1 MVKILKTLSPYIL
14 LFVAV
19 VAVVVILSNYLGRNT
34 IDYSDFVTELEAKN
48 VELVELESNSAKV
61 KLKSDSDNGKFKAG
75 REYTLKVINTDVF
88 EELVL
93 EQVKVENQ
101 EASSADGDKTFV
113 PIVYKAE
120 IRTVP
125 YIVRILPYVLMGI
138 LAIFL
143 FFIILRQ
150 GQGGAASGRMMFG
163 RSNARLYTKSKVK
176 FSDLAGADEEKEEM
190 EELVA
195 FLKDPRKYDSLG
207 ARIPKGVL
215 LVGPPGTG
223 KTYLAKAVAGEA
235 GVPFFNIS
243 GSDFVELY
251 VGVGASRV
259 RDLFEQAKKNA
270 PSIVFIDE
278 IDAVGRHRGAGLGGG
293 HDEREQTL
301 NQLLVEMDGFETNT
315 GVIVMAATN
324 RPDILDPALTRP
336 GRFDRKITVSYPDLK
351 ARTQIL
357 KVHAKN
363 KPMDESVDLEEV
375 AKNTSGFTPA
385 DLENLLNE
393 SALLAARD
401 GTGKISNANIKEAI
415 FRVVVGKEK
424 RSRVMTDKEKWL
436 TAVHE
441 VGHAIATRCLSTT
454 DKVERVSIIPAGD
467 AGGYTFHRPD
477 EDRSYVTRGQLLES
491 IDILLGGRVAEKLV
505 LNDISTGAS
514 SDLERVSAIARSM
527 VTKYGMS
534 EELGNVIFNTGAGEE
549 VFIGRDYGHAKNYS
563 EETAAQ
569 IDEAVKKII
578 NTEEEKVTKL
588 ISENLDRLQ
597 RIAKVLVERE
607 RLEGDE
613 FEELFSE

>member
-1 MVKILKTLSPYIL
+1 MKILKAVSPYIL
-14 LFVAV
+14 IFSLVVLAV
-19 VAVVVILSNYLGRNT
+19 VLITNFVGNKKL
-34 IDYSDFVTELEAKN
+34 DYSQFIIELNEQN
-48 VELVELESNSAKV
+48 VESVEYEDNKAKV
-61 KLKSDSDNGKFKAG
+61 VLKADSTKDESLKAG
-75 REYTLKVINTDVF
+75 KYDVKILDQGEF
-88 EELVL
+88 EGLMIDQVL
-93 EQVKVENQ
+93 AGNPVKYH
-101 EASSADGDKTFV
+101 S
-113 PIVYKAE
+113 E
-120 IRTVP
+120 IRSVP
-125 YIVRILPYVLMGI
+125 FLVRILPYLMLGI

-143 FFIILRQ
+143 FFMIFRQ
-150 GQGGAASGRMMFG
+150 SQAGAGSNGRLTFG
-163 RSNARLYTKSKVK
+163 RSNARLYTKSKIK
-176 FSDLAGADEEKEEM
+176 FADLAGADEEKEEM
-190 EELVA
+190 EELVS
-195 FLKDPRKYDSLG
+195 FLKDPAKYDSLG

-251 VGVGASRV
+251 VGVGAARV

-270 PSIVFIDE
+270 PAIVFIDE

-301 NQLLVEMDGFETNT
+301 NQLLVEMDGFESNT

-336 GRFDRKITVSYPDLK
+336 GRFDRKINVSYPDMK
-351 ARTQIL
+351 AREAIL
-357 KVHAKN
+357 RVHTRN
-363 KPMDESVDLEEV
+363 KPLDETVDLAEV

-393 SALLAARD
+393 SALLAARENHD
-401 GTGKISNANIKEAI
+401 KISSANIKEAI

-424 RSRVMTDKEKWL
+424 RSRVMTDKDKWL

-441 VGHAIATRCLSTT
+441 VGHAIAIKYLSTT
-454 DKVERVSIIPAGD
+454 EKVERVSIIPAGS
-467 AGGYTFHRPD
+467 AGGYTAHRPD
-477 EDRSYVTRGQLLES
+477 EDRTYVTKSQLLEA
-491 IDILLGGRVAEKLV
+491 IDISLGGRVAEKLV

-514 SDLERVSAIARSM
+514 SDLEQVSAIARSM

-534 EELGNVIFNTGAGEE
+534 DEIGNVIFNTGSGDEI
-549 VFIGRDYGHAKNYS
+549 FIGRDYGHSKNYS
-563 EETAAQ
+563 EETAAL

-578 NTEEEKVTKL
+578 DAEEEKVTKL
-588 ISENLDRLQ
+588 ISDNIGKLKE
-597 RIAKVLVERE
+597 IAGILIERE

-613 FEELFSE
+613 FEELFTDKN

>member
-1 MVKILKTLSPYIL
+1 MKLLKAVSPYIL
-14 LFVAV
+14 IFAIVVLAV
-19 VAVVVILSNYLGRNT
+19 VLITNFVGNKKLE
-34 IDYSDFVTELEAKN
+34 YSQFIVELNEKN
-48 VELVELESNSAKV
+48 VESVEYEDNKAKVVIKADSAKDESV
-61 KLKSDSDNGKFKAG
+61 KAG
-75 REYTLKVINTDVF
+75 KYDVKILDQGEF
-88 EELVL
+88 EGLMIDQIL
-93 EQVKVENQ
+93 AGNPVKYH
-101 EASSADGDKTFV
+101 S
-113 PIVYKAE
+113 E
-120 IRTVP
+120 IRSVP
-125 YIVRILPYVLMGI
+125 FLVRILPYLMLGI

-143 FFIILRQ
+143 FFMIFRQ
-150 GQGGAASGRMMFG
+150 SQAGAGNNGRLTFG
-163 RSNARLYTKSKVK
+163 RSNARLYTKSKIK

-190 EELVA
+190 EELVS
-195 FLKDPRKYDSLG
+195 FLKDPAKYDSLG

-251 VGVGASRV
+251 VGVGAARV

-270 PSIVFIDE
+270 PAIVFIDE

-301 NQLLVEMDGFETNT
+301 NQLLVEMDGFESNT

-336 GRFDRKITVSYPDLK
+336 GRFDRKINVSYPDMK
-351 ARTQIL
+351 AREAIL
-357 KVHAKN
+357 RVHTRN
-363 KPMDESVDLEEV
+363 KPLDETVDLAEV

-401 GTGKISNANIKEAI
+401 DHDKISSANIKEAI
-415 FRVVVGKEK
+415 FRVIVGKEK
-424 RSRVMTDKEKWL
+424 RSRVMTDKDKWL
-436 TAVHE
+436 TAIHE
-441 VGHAIATRCLSTT
+441 VGHAIAIKYLSTT
-454 DKVERVSIIPAGD
+454 EKVERVSIIPAGS
-467 AGGYTFHRPD
+467 AGGYTAHRPD
-477 EDRSYVTRGQLLES
+477 EDRTYVTKAQLLEA
-491 IDILLGGRVAEKLV
+491 IDISLGGRVAEKLV

-514 SDLERVSAIARSM
+514 SDLEQVSAIARSM

-534 EELGNVIFNTGAGEE
+534 DEIGNVIFNTGSGDEI
-549 VFIGRDYGHAKNYS
+549 FIGRDYGHSKNYS
-563 EETAAQ
+563 EETAAL

-578 NTEEEKVTKL
+578 DAEEEKVTKL
-588 ISENLDRLQ
+588 ISDNIDKLKE
-597 RIAKVLVERE
+597 IAGILIERE

-613 FEELFSE
+613 FEELFSENN

>member
-1 MVKILKTLSPYIL
+1 MKLLKAVSPYIL
-14 LFVAV
+14 IFAIVVLAV
-19 VAVVVILSNYLGRNT
+19 VLITNFVGNKKLE
-34 IDYSDFVTELEAKN
+34 YSQFIVELNEKN
-48 VELVELESNSAKV
+48 VESVEYEDNKAKVVIKADSAKDESV
-61 KLKSDSDNGKFKAG
+61 KAG
-75 REYTLKVINTDVF
+75 KYDVKILDQGEF
-88 EELVL
+88 EGLMIDQIL
-93 EQVKVENQ
+93 AGNPVKYH
-101 EASSADGDKTFV
+101 S
-113 PIVYKAE
+113 E
-120 IRTVP
+120 IRSVP
-125 YIVRILPYVLMGI
+125 FLVRILPYLMLGI

-143 FFIILRQ
+143 FFMIFRQ
-150 GQGGAASGRMMFG
+150 SQAGAGNNGRLTFG
-163 RSNARLYTKSKVK
+163 RSNARLYTKSKIK

-190 EELVA
+190 EELVS
-195 FLKDPRKYDSLG
+195 FLKDPAKYDSLG

-251 VGVGASRV
+251 VGVGAARV

-270 PSIVFIDE
+270 PAIVFIDE

-301 NQLLVEMDGFETNT
+301 NQLLVEMDGFESNT

-336 GRFDRKITVSYPDLK
+336 GRFDRKINVSYPDMK
-351 ARTQIL
+351 AREAIL
-357 KVHAKN
+357 RVHTRN
-363 KPMDESVDLEEV
+363 KPLDETVDLAEV

-401 GTGKISNANIKEAI
+401 DHDKISSANIKEAI
-415 FRVVVGKEK
+415 FRVIVGKEK
-424 RSRVMTDKEKWL
+424 RSRVMTDKDKWL
-436 TAVHE
+436 TAIHE
-441 VGHAIATRCLSTT
+441 VGHAIAIKYLSTT
-454 DKVERVSIIPAGD
+454 EKVERVSIIPAGS
-467 AGGYTFHRPD
+467 AGGYTAHRPD
-477 EDRSYVTRGQLLES
+477 EDRTYVTKAQLLEA
-491 IDILLGGRVAEKLV
+491 IDISLGGRVAEKLV

-514 SDLERVSAIARSM
+514 SDLEQVSAIARSM

-534 EELGNVIFNTGAGEE
+534 DEIGNVIFNTGAGDEI
-549 VFIGRDYGHAKNYS
+549 FIGRDYGHSKNYS
-563 EETAAQ
+563 EETAAL

-578 NTEEEKVTKL
+578 DAEEEKVTKL
-588 ISENLDRLQ
+588 ISDNIDKLKE
-597 RIAKVLVERE
+597 IAGILIERE

-613 FEELFSE
+613 FEELFSENN

>member
-1 MVKILKTLSPYIL
+1 MKFLRSISPYIL
-14 LFVAV
+14 IFAVAV
-19 VAVVVILSNYLGRNT
+19 FAVVLIVNYTGSNKMEYTQMIRELQAGNIESITLEDNRAVVVLKKTNDTGSGLEDGKYNVKIL
-34 IDYSDFVTELEAKN
+34 
-48 VELVELESNSAKV
+48 
-61 KLKSDSDNGKFKAG
+61 
-75 REYTLKVINTDVF
+75 NTDVF
-88 EELVL
+88 EELIISEV
-93 EQVKVENQ
+93 EKGNAVKYH
-101 EASSADGDKTFV
+101 S
-113 PIVYKAE
+113 E

-125 YIVRILPYVLMGI
+125 LIVKVLPYLLLGI
-138 LAIFL
+138 VAIFM
-143 FFIILRQ
+143 FFLIFRQ
-150 GQGGAASGRMMFG
+150 SQSGTGGSGRLTFG
-163 RSNARLYTKSKVK
+163 RSNARLYTRSKIK
-176 FSDLAGADEEKEEM
+176 FADLAGADEEKEEM
-190 EELVA
+190 EELVS
-195 FLKDPRKYDSLG
+195 FLKNPAKYDSLG

-235 GVPFFNIS
+235 GVPFFNIR

-251 VGVGASRV
+251 VGVGAARV

-336 GRFDRKITVSYPDLK
+336 GRFDRKINVSYPDMK
-351 ARTQIL
+351 AREAIL
-357 KVHAKN
+357 AVHTRN
-363 KPMDESVDLEEV
+363 KPLDESVSLAEI

-385 DLENLLNE
+385 DLENLLND

-401 GTGKISNANIKEAI
+401 NQDKISNANIKEAI
-415 FRVVVGKEK
+415 FRVLVGKEK
-424 RSRVMTDKEKWL
+424 KSRVMTDKDKWL
-436 TAVHE
+436 TAIHE
-441 VGHAIATRCLSTT
+441 VGHAIAIKYLSTT
-454 DKVERVSIIPAGD
+454 EKVERVSIIPAGS
-467 AGGYTFHRPD
+467 AGGYTAHRPD
-477 EDRSYVTRGQLLES
+477 EDRAYVTKAQLLEA
-491 IDILLGGRVAEKLV
+491 IDISLGGRVAEKLV

-514 SDLERVSAIARSM
+514 SDLEQVSAIARSM

-534 EELGNVIFNTGAGEE
+534 DEIGNVIFNTGAGEE

-563 EETAAQ
+563 EETAAL

-578 NTEEEKVTKL
+578 DAEEEKVTKL
-588 ISENLDRLQ
+588 ISDNLDKLKE
-597 RIAKVLVERE
+597 IAGVLIEKE

-613 FEELFSE
+613 FESMFAE

>member
-101 EASSADGDKTFV
+101 EASSADGDNTFV

-195 FLKDPRKYDSLG
+195 FLKDPRKYSSLG

-597 RIAKVLVERE
+597 KIAKVLVERE

>member
-1 MVKILKTLSPYIL
+1 MKLFKTISPYIL
-14 LFVAV
+14 IFLVVVLAV
-19 VAVVVILSNYLGRNT
+19 VLIT
-34 IDYSDFVTELEAKN
+34 HFVGNNGIPYTKFMSELDADN
-48 VELVELESNSAKV
+48 VESVVLEGNDAKIVLKADSTKNSEL
-61 KLKSDSDNGKFKAG
+61 KAG
-75 REYTLKVINTDVF
+75 QYVVKVINTDVF
-88 EELVL
+88 E
-93 EQVKVENQ
+93 KYII
-101 EASSADGDKTFV
+101 EAHESGKSFS
-113 PIVYKAE
+113 YKAE
-120 IRTVP
+120 IFTVP
-125 YIVRILPYVLMGI
+125 FIVRVLPYVMLGI
-138 LAIFL
+138 VALFMFFLIF
-143 FFIILRQ
+143 RQ
-150 GQGGAASGRMMFG
+150 GQAGSGNSGRLTFG
-163 RSNARLYTKSKVK
+163 RSNARLYTKSKIK
-176 FSDLAGADEEKEEM
+176 FDDLAGADEEREEM
-190 EELVA
+190 EELVS
-195 FLKDPRKYDSLG
+195 FLKDPKRYDTLG

-215 LVGPPGTG
+215 LIGPPGTG

-301 NQLLVEMDGFETNT
+301 NQLLVEMDGFESNT

-336 GRFDRKITVSYPDLK
+336 GRFDRKIVVSYPDLK
-351 ARTQIL
+351 ARTAIL
-357 KVHAKN
+357 EVHSKK
-363 KPMDESVDLEEV
+363 KPLAEEVSLEEV

-401 GTGKISNANIKEAI
+401 KSEVITSAHIKEAI

-424 RSRVMTDKEKWL
+424 RSRVMTDSDKWL

-441 VGHAIATRCLSTT
+441 VGHAIAIRFLSSTE
-454 DKVERVSIIPAGD
+454 KVERVSIIPAGA
-467 AGGYTFHRPD
+467 AGGYTAHRPD
-477 EDRSYVTRGQLLES
+477 EDRSYVTKKQLLEM
-491 IDILLGGRVAEKLV
+491 IDINLGGRVAEKLV

-514 SDLERVSAIARSM
+514 SDLEQVSSIARSM

-534 EELGNVIFNTGAGEE
+534 DQIGNVVFNTGVGDE
-549 VFIGRDYGHAKNYS
+549 VFIGRDYGHSKNYS
-563 EETAAQ
+563 EETAAL
-569 IDEAVKKII
+569 IDEEIKKII
-578 NTEEEKVTKL
+578 DAEEVKVTGL
-588 ISENLDRLQ
+588 ISENIDKLKE
-597 RIAKVLVERE
+597 IAGLLIERE

-613 FEELFSE
+613 FEALFKKENE